1 MVRQIVWNKRAVQ
14 KFEEIINYLE
24 ENVSQKSAIKFVTEV
39 NELIDKINKYPEI
52 GTRTIKKKTVR
63 QYKLDKHR
71 NLYYKK
77 SGRKLVIVYIF
88 DNRQNPGSN
97 PYL

>member
-14 KFEEIINYLE
+14 KFEEIIKYLE
-24 ENVSQKSAIKFVTEV
+24 ENASQKSTIKFVKEV

-52 GTRTIKKKTVR
+52 GRRTKTKKTVR

-77 SGRKLVIVYIF
+77 SGKKLIIVYIF
-88 DNRQNPGSN
+88 DTRQSPSSN

>member
-1 MVRQIVWNKRAVQ
+1 MARQIVWNKRAVQ
-14 KFEEIINYLE
+14 KFEEIIDYLE
-24 ENVSQKSAIKFVTEV
+24 SNVSQQSAIKFVNEV

-52 GTRTIKKKTVR
+52 GRRTKTKKTVR

-77 SGRKLVIVYIF
+77 SGRKLIIVYIF
-88 DNRQNPGSN
+88 DSRQNPKSN
-97 PYL
+97 PYK